1 LLVLRELPVDPK
13 PTPPPVKLKPPPVK
27 LPWPVLINGLPPP
40 DEEPPPEDEPPMED
54 PIEEPMEDPIEEP
67 LELLPEDEVPW
78 PWAILL
84 KAPSNPSPRRKVP
97 FFKSHD
103 KLDIGSRP
111 PRGSMELD
119 RSLNP

>member
-1 LLVLRELPVDPK
+1 
-13 PTPPPVKLKPPPVK
+13 
-27 LPWPVLINGLPPP
+27 
-40 DEEPPPEDEPPMED
+40 MED

-78 PWAILL
+78 AWAILL

-111 PRGSMELD
+111 PRGYMELD